1 MTKLHDD
8 LLKSLITFYSEMC
21 ASPFVEEEFTE
32 QHMMT
37 IDALNELIER
47 REKDCDHEIIPMK
60 NEVIDSGYMC
70 IHCGLVLKQASPE
83 TAKEKLNAAETSSQ

>member
-47 REKDCDHEIIPMK
+47 REKDCEHEIISID
-60 NEVIDSGYMC
+60 NEVISSGYMC
-70 IHCGLVLKQASPE
+70 IHCGLLLKKADPKE
-83 TAKEKLNAAETSSQ
+83 AREKLNAAETSSQ